1 MIRLPKQVVTA
12 LKLLEASGYEA
23 YIVGG
28 CVRDYIMGIEPHDY
42 DITTSALP
50 EETKQVFKRYK
61 VIETGIKHGTVT
73 VLMDYEP
80 IEITTFRVDADYI
93 DGRHPSSVSFTKSL
107 REDVAR
113 RDFTMNAIA
122 MDCRGDIFD
131 YFGGRQ
137 DIENRVIRCVGE
149 PITRFNEDA
158 LRIMRALR
166 FSSVTGFNIEEKTHE
181 AMRET
186 KDLLCK
192 VSAERIREELVR
204 LLCGKNV
211 KKVLME
217 DVDILAVFMPELAK
231 MEGFD
236 QRNPHHIFDVLEHT
250 ATVVE
255 MADKEPVVRLAALFH
270 DIGKPDCFTVDE
282 AGIGHFYGHGAIS
295 AEMTRSVMNR
305 LKFDNDTKKK
315 VLELVEKHD
324 AHIEPS
330 QRAVKR
336 VLNKLSE
343 EQFFNLMALKRAD
356 NFGQSPLHRERQK
369 HYDKLEEIA
378 GEIIEQEQCFSLKD
392 LCVNGSDLIS
402 IGFKPGNEIGEM
414 LKFLLEEVIDGKIEN
429 ERQKLLDLAQK
440 KQKNY

>member
-50 EETKQVFKRYK
+50 EETKQVFKQFK
-61 VIETGIKHGTVT
+61 VLETGIKHGTVT
-73 VLMDYEP
+73 VLLDYEP

-122 MDCRGDIFD
+122 MDYRGNLYD
-131 YFGGRQ
+131 YFGGKK
-137 DIENRVIRCVGE
+137 DIEEGVLRCVLE
-149 PITRFNEDA
+149 PTARFKEDA

-181 AMRET
+181 AMRES
-186 KDLLCK
+186 KELLSK
-192 VSAERIREELVR
+192 ISAERTREELVK

-236 QRNPHHIFDVLEHT
+236 QRNPHHVFDVLEHT

-255 MADKEPVVRLAALFH
+255 MADKEPVVRLATLFH
-270 DIGKPDCFTVDE
+270 DIGKPECFTVDE

-305 LKFDNDTKKK
+305 LKFDNETKHK
-315 VLELVEKHD
+315 VLELIKLHD
-324 AHIEPS
+324 APIEPS
-330 QRAVKR
+330 ECAVKR

-343 EQFFNLMALKRAD
+343 EQFYNLIALKRAD
-356 NFGQSPLHRERQK
+356 NLGQSPLYRERQR
-369 HYDKLEEIA
+369 HYDKLVEIAEEIIA
-378 GEIIEQEQCFSLKD
+378 QEQCFSLKD

-402 IGFKPGNEIGEM
+402 IGFKPGKEIGEM

>member
-192 VSAERIREELVR
+192 VSAERIREELVK

-217 DVDILAVFMPELAK
+217 DVDILAVFVPEITK
-231 MEGFD
+231 MKSFD
-236 QRNPHHIFDVLEHT
+236 QKNPHHIFDVLEHT

-255 MADKEPVVRLAALFH
+255 KADKEPVVRLAALFH

-295 AEMTRSVMNR
+295 TEITRSVMNR

-324 AHIEPS
+324 APIESS

-343 EQFFNLMALKRAD
+343 EQFFNLIALKRAD
-356 NFGQSPLHRERQK
+356 NLGQSREFRNRQVY
-369 HYDKLEEIA
+369 YDRLEEIA

-402 IGFKPGNEIGEM
+402 IGFKPGKEIGEM